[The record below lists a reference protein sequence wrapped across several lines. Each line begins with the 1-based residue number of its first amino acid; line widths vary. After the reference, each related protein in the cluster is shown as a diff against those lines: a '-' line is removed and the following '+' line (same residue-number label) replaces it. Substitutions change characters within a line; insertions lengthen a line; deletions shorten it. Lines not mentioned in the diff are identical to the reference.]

1 MFETTLTATIIAAVA
16 AAIAY
21 FTWNTNKAVA
31 SLAAVVCLVAASVA
45 VLTGFLGAV
54 VLVLRIIPVLLLALG
69 IWIAWKVFSSR
80 SDAEQR
86 L

>member
-1 MFETTLTATIIAAVA
+1 
-16 AAIAY
+16 
-21 FTWNTNKAVA
+21 
-31 SLAAVVCLVAASVA
+31 VCLVAASVA

-86 L
+86 R